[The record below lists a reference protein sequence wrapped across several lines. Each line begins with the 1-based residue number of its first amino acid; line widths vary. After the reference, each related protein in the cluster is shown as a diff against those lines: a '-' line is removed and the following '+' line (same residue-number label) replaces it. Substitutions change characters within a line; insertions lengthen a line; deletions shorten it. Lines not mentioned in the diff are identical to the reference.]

1 MCFEQLEC
9 DFCHTRQHLTCYG
22 FLHPNDEKIPVTHAC
37 YACLLGSDESKVFRQ
52 IETLVLLR
60 QALKIIIEDG
70 YPLRIK
76 EFAQRL
82 REHTLPYWSVY
93 IAYSPL
99 YRL

>member
-1 MCFEQLEC
+1 MCFDQLEC

-37 YACLLGSDESKVFRQ
+37 YTCLLGSDESKVFRQ

-70 YPLRIK
+70 YPLRVK

-82 REHTLPYWSVY
+82 RKHTLP
-93 IAYSPL
+93 
-99 YRL
+99 